1 MRPVSSES
9 FRGTWLCPTQ
19 FDRSRL
25 LDMEAR
31 LAAARTVMYAAVA
44 VALIIC
50 GPLLGWWTLAPVA
63 VVVGTYK
70 LLQPRISTADRPEYV
85 VATTVVIAQL
95 QIGMGV
101 ALTGGPTSPLL
112 ILLLLPIVTLP
123 ARFGGRG
130 LQAGIVLTIAIIVAA
145 TVVPDPVAF
154 QSDPEYAVLSIA
166 ALFGLGA
173 FADALMRAEV
183 ESRSDSAQD
192 ALTGLMN
199 RKALA
204 TQFTEVARQAELTGR
219 CVCMVLI
226 DLDRFKAVNDDN
238 GHAVGDAVLRAAAGV
253 LRGNLRSFE
262 LVYRVGGEEFL
273 VLMPGV
279 DRQGGRVVA
288 ERLCSAMHAARPAG
302 LVVTASFGVAVAHGA
317 AVAFDPL
324 FDAADQA
331 LYAAKRGG
339 RNQVVVAP
347 DIRPAVADAP
357 SATAAGVGLPG
368 AIARA

>member
-1 MRPVSSES
+1 MRPVTSES
-9 FRGTWLCPTQ
+9 FQGTWLCPTQ
-19 FDRSRL
+19 FDRTRL

-31 LAAARTVMYAAVA
+31 LSAARTVMYAAVA

-50 GPLLGWWTLAPVA
+50 GPLLGWWTLAPIGIVVA
-63 VVVGTYK
+63 SYK
-70 LLQPRISTADRPEYV
+70 LLQPRIATSDKPEFV

-101 ALTGGPTSPLL
+101 ALTGGPTSP
-112 ILLLLPIVTLP
+112 IIVLLLLPIVTLP

-130 LQAGIVLTIAIIVAA
+130 LQAGIVLTIAILACT
-145 TVVPDPVAF
+145 TVVPDPEAF
-154 QSDPEYAVLSIA
+154 MRQPEYVVLSIA

-183 ESRSDSAQD
+183 DSRTDSAQD
-192 ALTGLMN
+192 PLTGLMN

-204 TQFTEVARQAELTGR
+204 TQFTELARQAELTGR
-219 CVCMVLI
+219 SVCMVLL

-238 GHAVGDAVLRAAAGV
+238 GHAVGDAVLKACAGV

-273 VLMPGV
+273 VMLPGV
-279 DRQGGRVVA
+279 DRAAGRMVA
-288 ERLCSAMHAARPAG
+288 ERLREAMHAQRPAG

-317 AVAFDPL
+317 AVSFDPL

-347 DIRPAVADAP
+347 DLRPAVAGAP
-357 SATAAGVGLPG
+357 VAATAGGLPG
-368 AIARA
+368 AVSRA

>member
-1 MRPVSSES
+1 VLPWFALVPAMATLR
-9 FRGTWLCPTQ
+9 F
-19 FDRSRL
+19 
-25 LDMEAR
+25 R
-31 LAAARTVMYAAVA
+31 LAVSVTLSAVA
-44 VALIIC
+44 ALLILGVGFAVDPARALDYPVPMIAALVMVANI
-50 GPLLGWWTLAPVA
+50 
-63 VVVGTYK
+63 VGV
-70 LLQPRISTADRPEYV
+70 STALMQGELEHRDRAVLDPLTGLLNRASLDSR
-85 VATTVVIAQL
+85 VAEIEQQAH
-95 QIGMGV
+95 
-101 ALTGGPTSPLL
+101 LTGGDL
-112 ILLLLPIVTLP
+112 
-123 ARFGGRG
+123 
-130 LQAGIVLTIAIIVAA
+130 
-145 TVVPDPVAF
+145 
-154 QSDPEYAVLSIA
+154 
-166 ALFGLGA
+166 ALVML
-173 FADALMRAEV
+173 
-183 ESRSDSAQD
+183 
-192 ALTGLMN
+192 
-199 RKALA
+199 
-204 TQFTEVARQAELTGR
+204 
-219 CVCMVLI
+219 

>member
-9 FRGTWLCPTQ
+9 FQGTWLCPTQ
-19 FDRSRL
+19 FDRTRL

-31 LAAARTVMYAAVA
+31 LSAARTVMYSAVA

-63 VVVGTYK
+63 VVVGSYQ
-70 LLQPRISTADRPEYV
+70 LLQPRIATADKPEFV
-85 VATTVVIAQL
+85 VATTVVIAQS

-101 ALTGGPTSPLL
+101 ALTGGPQSPLI

-123 ARFGGRG
+123 ARFGARG
-130 LQAGIVLTIAIIVAA
+130 LQAGIVLTIGIVAA
-145 TVVPDPVAF
+145 AAIAPDPAAF
-154 QSDPEYAVLSIA
+154 RAQPEYVVLSLA

-219 CVCMVLI
+219 SVCMVLV

-238 GHAVGDAVLRAAAGV
+238 GHAVGDAVLKAAAGV

-279 DRQGGRVVA
+279 DRAGGRAVA
-288 ERLCSAMHAARPAG
+288 ERLREAMHAARPAG
-302 LVVTASFGVAVAHGA
+302 LVVTASLGVAIAHGA
-317 AVAFDPL
+317 AVSFDPL

-339 RNQVVVAP
+339 RNQVVLAP
-347 DIRPAVADAP
+347 DPRPAVAGAP
-357 SATAAGVGLPG
+357 LAAAAGGGLPG
-368 AIARA
+368 ATARA

>member
-1 MRPVSSES
+1 MRPSAQ
-9 FRGTWLCPTQ
+9 FQGTWLCPTQ
-19 FDRSRL
+19 FDRTRL

-31 LAAARTVMYAAVA
+31 LSAARTVMYAAVA

-63 VVVGTYK
+63 IVVASYR
-70 LLQPRISTADRPEYV
+70 LLQPRIASADRPEYV

-112 ILLLLPIVTLP
+112 VLLLLPVVTLP
-123 ARFGGRG
+123 ARFGARG
-130 LQAGIVLTIAIIVAA
+130 LQAGIVLTIAITVAA
-145 TVVPDPVAF
+145 TAGVDPVGFRA
-154 QSDPEYAVLSIA
+154 SPEYVVLSIA

-192 ALTGLMN
+192 ALTGLLN

-204 TQFTEVARQAELTGR
+204 THFAEVARQAGLTGR
-219 CVCMVLI
+219 SVCMVLL
-226 DLDRFKAVNDDN
+226 DLDRFKAVNDDH
-238 GHAVGDAVLRAAAGV
+238 GHAAGDAVLRAAADV

-279 DRQGGRVVA
+279 DRQGALGVA
-288 ERLCSAMHAARPAG
+288 ERLREAMHAARPGG

-317 AVAFDPL
+317 AVTFDAL

-339 RNQVVVAP
+339 RNQVVPAP
-347 DIRPAVADAP
+347 DLRPAVAGAP
-357 SATAAGVGLPG
+357 SAAPAGALLPG
-368 AIARA
+368 ATARA